1 MSLTTNRNAERA
13 TKRGPLRCG
22 QLLAM
27 LGIAFGIVVFSGA
40 AALAFW
46 TYTDA
51 SNARE
56 LMLTAMREHSLV
68 LDAPAP
74 TVTLDSVDHTA
85 MNFVATC
92 FVDGPRAAGG
102 VKSDLLFEI
111 LKRLRDA
118 AIPLI
123 RPQDM
128 VIRGGAA
135 PDAASES
142 TP

>member
-1 MSLTTNRNAERA
+1 
-13 TKRGPLRCG
+13 
-22 QLLAM
+22 
-27 LGIAFGIVVFSGA
+27 
-40 AALAFW
+40 
-46 TYTDA
+46 
-51 SNARE
+51 
-56 LMLTAMREHSLV
+56 
-68 LDAPAP
+68 
-74 TVTLDSVDHTA
+74 

-128 VIRGGAA
+128 VIRGGAM